1 MLILKYLYDWCPIGC
16 DRDRA
21 NTMIQL
27 GLLSYCIVPMRSL
40 DVNLESISE
49 KRLQDKALFFIYKL
63 ATLE

>member
-1 MLILKYLYDWCPIGC
+1 MIGGQSAVTATELIPWYNWAYYPIVSC
-16 DRDRA
+16 
-21 NTMIQL
+21 Q
-27 GLLSYCIVPMRSL
+27 CRSL